1 MEKNLPCLWLGRQHC
16 AVLGKNS
23 ITQLLLE
30 WLDVFFGGLL
40 SDRKSILAK
49 LLLLKHF
56 SVDNGFDLMLTC

>member
-1 MEKNLPCLWLGRQHC
+1 M
-16 AVLGKNS
+16 LGKNS